1 MDPILCCALGLC
13 CPPASP
19 EQFEAFVKVLMTHP
33 MDEQKAKQIAKA
45 LHKDLIAFTKKL
57 KKAVD
62 A

>member
-13 CPPASP
+13 CPPASA
-19 EQFEAFVKVLMTHP
+19 EQLEAFTKTLSAHCG
-33 MDEQKAKQIAKA
+33 EEKAKAVAAK

-57 KKAVD
+57 KKAVE